1 MKVIYL
7 VTGATGYLG
16 NNILRRLIT
25 EGKSVRALVLPGDE
39 GARRIP
45 VNVRIYEGDVLNPED
60 LERFFTVPEDTQIMV
75 IHAAG
80 IVSTTWRYDQR
91 IFAVNVQGTRNVVEQ
106 CLRSQ
111 VKKLVYIS
119 SVHALPELPAD
130 RTITESYEFNPQL
143 ITGFYGKT
151 KAMASQIVM
160 EAARSGKLHTTL
172 VFPSGLC
179 GPFDYETGYVTQ
191 LLLDCAKNRLPAGIE
206 GGYDFVDVR
215 DVAKG
220 VVLACEKGTDGE
232 GYILAN
238 RYVSAKEIIRCVQE
252 QTNARPVRYI
262 LPVWVAR
269 AFLPFFHIYYKLRRK
284 RPLFTR
290 YSLYTL
296 TSNSRFSS
304 EKARRELGF
313 ATRPFTET
321 IADTL
326 SWLRDEG
333 KI

>member
-16 NNILRRLIT
+16 HNIIHRLVT
-25 EGKSVRALVLPGDE
+25 EGKRVRALVLPGDQ
-39 GARRIP
+39 GVRRLP
-45 VNVRIYEGDVLNPED
+45 ANVRICEGNVLHSED
-60 LERFFTVPEDTQIMV
+60 LERFFTVPEDTPIIV
-75 IHAAG
+75 IHAVS
-80 IVSTTWRYDQR
+80 IVSTSWHYDRR

-106 CLRSQ
+106 CIRAR

-119 SVHALPELPAD
+119 SVHALPELPAGQP
-130 RTITESYEFNPQL
+130 ITECSQFNPRL

-160 EAARSGKLHTTL
+160 DAARSGKLRATL

-179 GPFDYETGYVTQ
+179 GPFDYATGYVTQ

-206 GGYDFVDVR
+206 GGYDFIDVR
-215 DVAKG
+215 DVAEG
-220 VVLACEKGTDGE
+220 VVLACEKGADGE

-238 RYVSAKEIIRCVQE
+238 RYVSATKMIRSVQE
-252 QTNARPVRYI
+252 YTGARPVKYI
-262 LPVWVAR
+262 LPVWAAQ

-313 ATRPFTET
+313 TTRPFTET
-321 IADTL
+321 IVDTL
-326 SWLRDEG
+326 NWLREEG

>member
-16 NNILRRLIT
+16 NNIIRRLIA
-25 EGKSVRALVLPGDE
+25 ERKNVRALVLPGDE

-45 VNVRIYEGDVLNPED
+45 ADVRIYEGNVLNPED
-60 LERFFTVPEDTQIMV
+60 LERFFTVPEDTRIMV
-75 IHAAG
+75 IHSAG
-80 IVSTTWRYDQR
+80 IVSTSWYYSQR
-91 IFAVNVQGTRNVVEQ
+91 IFAVNVQGTRNIVDQ
-106 CLRSQ
+106 CIRSQ
-111 VKKLVYIS
+111 VRKLVYIS

-130 RTITESYEFNPQL
+130 RTITESSEFCPYL

-160 EAARSGKLHTTL
+160 EAARSGKLHATL

-191 LLLDCAKNRLPAGIE
+191 LLLDCAKNKLPAGIE

-220 VVLACEKGTDGE
+220 VVLACEKGADGE

-238 RYVSAKEIIRCVQE
+238 RYVPAKEIIRCVQE
-252 QTNARPVRYI
+252 QTNARPVKYT

-269 AFLPFFHIYYKLRRK
+269 VFLPFFHIYYKLRRK

-304 EKARRELGF
+304 ERARRELGF
-313 ATRPFTET
+313 TTRPFTET

-326 SWLRDEG
+326 SWLKDEG
-333 KI
+333 RI

>member
-16 NNILRRLIT
+16 NNIVRRLVM
-25 EGKSVRALVLPGDE
+25 EGKRVRVLVLPGDE

-45 VNVRIYEGDVLNPED
+45 ANVQIYEGNVLNPED
-60 LERFFTVPEDTQIMV
+60 LERFFTVPKGTRIIV
-75 IHAAG
+75 IHSAG
-80 IVSTTWRYDQR
+80 IVSTSWHYDQR
-91 IFAVNVQGTRNVVEQ
+91 IFAVNVLGARNVVEQ
-106 CLRSQ
+106 CIWAQ
-111 VKKLVYIS
+111 VKKLVYVS
-119 SVHALPELPAD
+119 SVHALPELPTGQ
-130 RTITESYEFNPQL
+130 TITESSEFNPHL

-160 EAARSGKLHTTL
+160 NAARSGKLRATL
-172 VFPSGLC
+172 VFPSGLY
-179 GPFDYETGYVTQ
+179 GPFDYATGYVTQ

-215 DVAKG
+215 DVAEG
-220 VVLACEKGTDGE
+220 VVLACEKGADGE
-232 GYILAN
+232 GYILTN
-238 RYVSAKEIIRCVQE
+238 RYVSATEMIRSVQE
-252 QTNARPVRYI
+252 YTSARPVKCT
-262 LPVWVAR
+262 LPVWVAQ
-269 AFLPFFHIYYKLRRK
+269 AFLPFFHLYYMVRRK

-313 ATRPFTET
+313 TTRPFTET
-321 IADTL
+321 IVDTL
-326 SWLRDEG
+326 NWLRDEG